1 MMLENLDTYVQIN
14 KHGYIILHHMQILT
28 QNES

>member
-1 MMLENLDTYVQIN
+1 MLENLDIYVQIN
-14 KHGYIILHHMQILT
+14 KHGYIILYHMQILT